1 MNSNLREILRC
12 CSLLTIV
19 LGNHKG
25 FLALVLLEQQFSASE
40 SAPFPCFLE
49 GEVELVE
56 SDAFATLLIP
66 EGEGAEAGGGDMND
80 KDKFSLIPAQSLSF
94 TSPPPAKADLL
105 ILPHPAF
112 HQHKHI
118 LFQSC
123 FFLPSTLGELL
134 SLTTNCTSGG
144 SYLNPEQGSHIFLMN
159 LIIIL
164 FSKCCCAFNLS
175 YCSSTTF
182 WNCDNAFFFT

>member
-12 CSLLTIV
+12 CSLFTIV

-66 EGEGAEAGGGDMND
+66 EGEGAKAGGGDMND
-80 KDKFSLIPAQSLSF
+80 KDKFSQIPAQSLSF

-105 ILPHPAF
+105 ILPHHVMLLLAVNTWTALISHHELYF
-112 HQHKHI
+112 WRV
-118 LFQSC
+118 LSQSRTGLTY
-123 FFLPSTLGELL
+123 FSDKLNNHTLLKMLL
-134 SLTTNCTSGG
+134 CV
-144 SYLNPEQGSHIFLMN
+144 
-159 LIIIL
+159 
-164 FSKCCCAFNLS
+164 
-175 YCSSTTF
+175 
-182 WNCDNAFFFT
+182 

>member
-12 CSLLTIV
+12 CSLFTIV

-66 EGEGAEAGGGDMND
+66 EGEGAKAGGGDMND

-105 ILPHPAF
+105 ILPHHVMLLLAVCTWKALISHHELYF
-112 HQHKHI
+112 WRV
-118 LFQSC
+118 LSQSRTGLTY
-123 FFLPSTLGELL
+123 FSDELNHTLLKMLL
-134 SLTTNCTSGG
+134 CV
-144 SYLNPEQGSHIFLMN
+144 
-159 LIIIL
+159 
-164 FSKCCCAFNLS
+164 
-175 YCSSTTF
+175 
-182 WNCDNAFFFT
+182 

>member
-1 MNSNLREILRC
+1 MNSNLKEILCC

-94 TSPPPAKADLL
+94 TSPPPAKANLTPSSFPSIQAHIVPVMFLL
-105 ILPHPAF
+105 AVYTWTALISHHEL
-112 HQHKHI
+112 
-118 LFQSC
+118 C
-123 FFLPSTLGELL
+123 F
-134 SLTTNCTSGG
+134 
-144 SYLNPEQGSHIFLMN
+144 
-159 LIIIL
+159 
-164 FSKCCCAFNLS
+164 
-175 YCSSTTF
+175 
-182 WNCDNAFFFT
+182 

>member
-112 HQHKHI
+112 HQY
-118 LFQSC
+118 QSPVC
-123 FFLPSTLGELL
+123 PPVVMLLLAIYTWTALISHHELYFWRVLSQSRTGLTYFSDKLNNHTLLKMLL
-134 SLTTNCTSGG
+134 CV
-144 SYLNPEQGSHIFLMN
+144 
-159 LIIIL
+159 
-164 FSKCCCAFNLS
+164 
-175 YCSSTTF
+175 
-182 WNCDNAFFFT
+182 